1 MEKRENRRS
10 ETVIAE
16 EILNLTRS
24 GLLMHF
30 RFLGSAFSAIRLKAQ
45 EESTFSCDGKQICYS
60 PKYVIEQY
68 KTEKNYMDRLF
79 LHSILHCLL
88 RQIRRDTVHMDPLW
102 NLSCD
107 IAVESILLDLQQ
119 PFLHLSRD
127 AAQKAALEE
136 LKEKVPYMTAEM
148 LWQQFRKHPL
158 TEQEEWN
165 LRELFT
171 LDDHEA
177 WKVQAGKAD
186 QPDDA
191 QDDLQER
198 EDLDNELT
206 KDGWEK
212 ISRRALVELQ
222 DFQKHSDMN
231 TESLIQN
238 LQIVN
243 RRRYDYS
250 HFLKRFFT
258 LHETMQVSPD
268 TFDYIFYTYGLKMY
282 GNVPLIEPLEY
293 REGGKIREFVIV
305 IDTSAS
311 VKGEL
316 VQKFLEHTFQILLQ
330 QEHFFARTHIR
341 LIQCDS
347 EIQEDRKICCIQDVR
362 DCMENFVIRGLGT
375 TDFRPAFQY
384 VKHLQECGE
393 LKHLKG
399 MLYFTD
405 GEGIY
410 PEQKPPFETAFVFL
424 EEYMKEPKVPVWAIR
439 MILNEEVL
447 EQKSSRGIGVD

>member
-1 MEKRENRRS
+1 MIKQEGRRS
-10 ETVIAE
+10 KAVVAD
-16 EILNLTRS
+16 EILTLTKS
-24 GLLMHF
+24 SLLMHF
-30 RFLGSAFSAIRLKAQ
+30 RFLGPAFSAVKTEAQ
-45 EESTFSCDGKQICYS
+45 EEGTFSCDGKCICYA
-60 PKYVIEQY
+60 PDFVIEHY
-68 KTEKNYMDRLF
+68 KTEKNHIDRLY
-79 LHSILHCLL
+79 LHSIFHCLL
-88 RQIRRDTVHMDPLW
+88 RQIHKDTVHMDELW
-102 NLSCD
+102 DLSCD
-107 IAVESILLDLQQ
+107 IVVESIMLSLNQS
-119 PFLHLSRD
+119 FLHLAKD
-127 AAQKAALEE
+127 ASQNAVLEE
-136 LKEKVPYMTAEM
+136 LREKVPCLTAEV
-148 LWQQFRKHPL
+148 LWKHFRKNPL
-158 TEQEEWN
+158 SKQE
-165 LRELFT
+165 LHKLQELFSM
-171 LDDHEA
+171 DDHEA
-177 WKVQAGKAD
+177 WKVQAGKSEQSDESQYA
-186 QPDDA
+186 
-191 QDDLQER
+191 LRER

-206 KDGWEK
+206 KEGWEK
-212 ISRRALVELQ
+212 LSRRALVELQ

-231 TESLIQN
+231 TESLLQN

-258 LHETMQVSPD
+258 MHETMQVSPD

-347 EIQEDRKICCIQDVR
+347 EIQEDQKICCIQDVR

-384 VKHLQECGE
+384 VKQLQESGE

-439 MILNEEVL
+439 MILSEEVL
-447 EQKSSRGIGVD
+447 EQKAAGISD